1 MTTDKEINVY
11 EILED
16 LSYSWS
22 SPEAKDFQEK
32 VKQEKYKSAEK
43 MLKNEGLGKKEVEA
57 VMNYFKE
64 KYHAKKVLVE
74 ILPQDYETLQNRDNV
89 LVSYGNVLSST
100 TISNEEDYTHHKGNC
115 FFDKDAYHYVP
126 LKQATQV
133 WKIEVVKN

>member
-1 MTTDKEINVY
+1 MNNEKKIDVD

-43 MLKNEGLGKKEVEA
+43 MLKDEGLNKKEVEA

-74 ILPQDYETLQNRDNV
+74 ILPQDYDTLKDKDNV
-89 LVSYGNVLSST
+89 LVSYGNILFST
-100 TISNEEDYTHHKGNC
+100 TISNEENYTHYKGNC
-115 FFDKDAYHYVP
+115 FFDKDAYHFVP

-133 WKIEVVKN
+133 WKIELVKV